1 MNLANLSN
9 EELVSHVE
17 FNVYS
22 SPLEK
27 VLAKRLAS
35 VIEIN
40 RRYVEAV
47 EAINEVM
54 EDDINN
60 NNE

>member
-1 MNLANLSN
+1 MNLKNLSN

-17 FNVYS
+17 LNVYS

-27 VLAKRLAS
+27 VLAKRLS
-35 VIEIN
+35 NIIEIN
-40 RRYVEAV
+40 RRYADAIET
-47 EAINEVM
+47 INEVK
-54 EDDINN
+54 EDDINS